1 AACILRA
8 GADELHWVAMHLAW
22 MGAPNEVID
31 PPELLTVIERLG
43 AWAGSV
49 RRAAEPPEG
58 SADGARRRARRA
70 VGPRRS
76 DPCGAGCEAIGR
88 SVPAIPDWV
97 VRTDVVARTEAV
109 ERPEAVEQ
117 AGAVEPAGGTP
128 AVVSR
133 FADSHIR
140 QPSRLRR
147 RTGQSG
153 PGISRRWRCRAERML
168 PNGRRHPCGHYTPAV
183 AAPLRSLHTRG

>member
-1 AACILRA
+1 
-8 GADELHWVAMHLAW
+8 ELHWLAMNLTL
-22 MGAPNEVID
+22 MGAPSEVID

-43 AWAGSV
+43 PWAGWLRLAAGRPGGPAAV
-49 RRAAEPPEG
+49 GRRR
-58 SADGARRRARRA
+58 SCRRAR
-70 VGPRRS
+70 PRPS
-76 DPCGAGCEAIGR
+76 DPRGAGCGALGR

-183 AAPLRSLHTRG
+183 AAPLRSLHTRGR